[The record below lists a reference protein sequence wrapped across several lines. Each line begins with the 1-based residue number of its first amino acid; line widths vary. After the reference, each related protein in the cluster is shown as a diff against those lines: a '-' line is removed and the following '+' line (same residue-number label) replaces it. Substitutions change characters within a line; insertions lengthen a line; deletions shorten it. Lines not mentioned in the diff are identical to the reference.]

1 MWPLRNPPPKVVAVD
16 IIETTF
22 RIEPLDERL
31 VRLGLP
37 SGSYRRLYAESL
49 RDAFALAC
57 ANRFQSFMAI
67 LESDLAG
74 LLAEYGLEAD
84 DVALTDAL
92 STMKELPP
100 YPDAFSAYTGLKDA
114 GIRIFAL
121 SNGSAASTK
130 ALLEKAGMADQV
142 ERVLSVEDVK
152 LSKPR
157 PEVYLYAAEIAKV
170 RPDEVMLV
178 ACHPW
183 DVAGALSAGLRA
195 GYISRERLYPNKIMA
210 EPEIIGASL
219 DDVSRAILS
228 LQR

>member
-1 MWPLRNPPPKVVAVD
+1 MWPLRNPLPKVVAFD

-57 ANRFQSFMAI
+57 ADRFQSFTAI
-67 LESDLAG
+67 LKSDLAG

-84 DVALTDAL
+84 DAALTDAL
-92 STMKELPP
+92 SIMTELPP
-100 YPDAFSAYTGLKDA
+100 YPDAFAAYVGLKDA

-130 ALLEKAGMADQV
+130 ALLDKAGMSEQV
-142 ERVLSVEDVK
+142 EKILSVEDIK

-157 PEVYLYAAEIAKV
+157 PEVYLYAAETAKV

-183 DVAGALSAGLRA
+183 DVAGALSAGVRS
-195 GYISRERLYPNKIMA
+195 GYVSRERPYPKEIMA
-210 EPEIIGASL
+210 EPEIMGASL
-219 DDVSRAILS
+219 DEVGRAILD